1 MHKAR
6 KFILIAALLSLTV
19 ACSRQDEVA
28 AVQIR
33 PVKTIKVDTAQAA
46 TVVTQIGEIKPVEE
60 TALGFRIAGRV
71 LKRLVDVGAVVKQ
84 GDLIAELDPSDS
96 QNQLKTAQAQL
107 DSALSAEKLALSNL
121 NRIKQLLP
129 GGAVSESQLDQAQS
143 NYEASVSN
151 RRSAE
156 ASLSSAKDGL
166 SFTRLLATQDG
177 VVAAV
182 AANQGQVVAA
192 GQEVVQ
198 LAALHGR
205 DAVFNVAEALIKQPH
220 KDLTVLVSLLS
231 DPTAQ
236 ATGRIRDISPV
247 ADPVSRTY
255 RVRVSL
261 ANPPQAFSF
270 GATVQGSIEVPASG
284 FITIPASALTRQGK
298 QAAVYLVDPQ
308 QLTLHRQV
316 VEVKSY
322 TDTQALIA
330 AGLKGGELVVVAG
343 VQKLS
348 PGQQVKLLTEPEL

>member
-1 MHKAR
+1 MLNTR
-6 KFILIAALLSLTV
+6 TLVVFTTLLSFIV
-19 ACSRQDEVA
+19 ACSPQQDVA
-28 AVQIR
+28 EVQIR

-60 TALGFRIAGRV
+60 TALGFRIAGRI
-71 LKRLVDVGAVVKQ
+71 LKRVVDVGAVVKQ

-107 DSALSAEKLALSNL
+107 DSAVSAEKLALSNL

-129 GGAVSESQLDQAQS
+129 GGAVSESQLDQSQS
-143 NYEASVSN
+143 NYESSVSN
-151 RRSAE
+151 RKSAE

-182 AANQGQVVAA
+182 AANQGQVVSA
-192 GQEVVQ
+192 GQEIVQ

-205 DAVFNVAEALIKQPH
+205 DAVFNVAEALIMHPN
-220 KDLTVLVSLLS
+220 KDLTVQISLLS
-231 DPTAQ
+231 DPTVQ
-236 ATGRIRDISPV
+236 ATGRVRDVNPV

-261 ANPPQAFSF
+261 TNPPQAFSF
-270 GATVQGSIEVPASG
+270 GATVQGSIELPSSG

-298 QAAVYLVDPQ
+298 EVAVYLVDPQ
-308 QLTLHRQV
+308 KLTIQRQV

-322 TDTQALIA
+322 TDTHALIA
-330 AGLKGGELVVVAG
+330 TGLKGGELLVVAG

-348 PGQQVKLLTEPEL
+348 PGQQVKLMTEPAL

>member
-1 MHKAR
+1 MPNAH
-6 KFILIAALLSLTV
+6 ILVVMTTLCCLVS
-19 ACSRQDEVA
+19 ACSPQQDVA
-28 AVQIR
+28 QVQIR

-46 TVVTQIGEIKPVEE
+46 TVVTQTGEIKPVEE
-60 TALGFRIAGRV
+60 TALGFRIAGRL
-71 LKRLVDVGAVVKQ
+71 LKRHVDVGAIVKQ

-129 GGAVSESQLDQAQS
+129 GGAVSASQLDQAQS
-143 NYEASVSN
+143 NYEASMSN
-151 RRSAE
+151 RKSAE

-192 GQEVVQ
+192 GQEIVQ
-198 LAALHGR
+198 LAALRGR
-205 DAVFNVAEALIKQPH
+205 DAVFNVAEALLMQPH
-220 KDLTVLVSLLS
+220 KDLTVQVSLLS
-231 DPTAQ
+231 DPKVQ
-236 ATGRIRDISPV
+236 ASGRVRDISPV

-261 ANPPQAFSF
+261 ANPPQSFSF

-284 FITIPASALTRQGK
+284 FIAIPASALTRQGK
-298 QAAVYLVDPQ
+298 EAAVYLVDPQ
-308 QLTLHRQV
+308 QLTLQRQV

-330 AGLKGGELVVVAG
+330 SGLKGGELVVVAG

-348 PGQQVKLLTEPEL
+348 PGQQVKLLPEPAL